1 MGSRD
6 PDRMASGRL
15 EWSRRPLAAEFRDDS
30 QGLGIDSLTGLSSM
44 TCGRSSDYRGM
55 VTPGEIPSQS
65 SAKAGANRD
74 RVEAPLVGRYAAEA
88 ARVGAEGRLSRSP
101 CPPLRL
107 THDLQSPNSQEDLCF
122 SILQGEDR

>member
-15 EWSRRPLAAEFRDDS
+15 EWSRRPLAGEFRDDS
-30 QGLGIDSLTGLSSM
+30 HGLSIDRVADWLSM
-44 TCGRSSDYRGM
+44 TCGRSSDYRGIL
-55 VTPGEIPSQS
+55 TPAEIPSHS
-65 SAKAGANRD
+65 SAQAGANRD
-74 RVEAPLVGRYAAEA
+74 RVDAPLVGRYAAEA

-107 THDLQSPNSQEDLCF
+107 TQDL
-122 SILQGEDR
+122 